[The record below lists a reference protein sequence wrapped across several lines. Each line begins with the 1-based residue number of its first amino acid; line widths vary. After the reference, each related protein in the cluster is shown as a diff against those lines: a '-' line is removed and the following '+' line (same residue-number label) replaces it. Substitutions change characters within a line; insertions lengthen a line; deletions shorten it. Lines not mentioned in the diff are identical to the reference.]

1 MKWWPRAG
9 NGGGSGCRSA
19 CNNSPM
25 KSAGFFPLAQARRRE
40 VSLRSELGNV
50 KLVVK
55 YGPDRPTQP
64 WLCPLLR
71 HWGMGPHQ
79 KITPAWAEK
88 LCFTVTATG
97 SYEEAAQVA
106 SKWGEAVDDSTLH
119 NLVQRAGQR
128 AEGQTEQRLEHP
140 AVERQPQ
147 RPASRLAVLMVDGWM
162 ARFRG
167 EGWGKRRTK
176 KTRVDWHEMKT
187 GVFYWHEQ
195 SARKEVGRGLI
206 QDKIIVHGQGD
217 ALELGQRLNW
227 EALRGGLGRARQSLF
242 LGDGAPWAC
251 WTFTMAASIFGI
263 WGGAFKGKRNRG

>member
-1 MKWWPRAG
+1 VKWWPRAG

-106 SKWGEAVDDSTLH
+106 SKTWC
-119 NLVQRAGQR
+119 NGQASGR
-128 AEGQTEQRLEHP
+128 KGKPSNVWSIPRWKGNPSVPP
-140 AVERQPQ
+140 AVWR
-147 RPASRLAVLMVDGWM
+147 
-162 ARFRG
+162 
-167 EGWGKRRTK
+167 
-176 KTRVDWHEMKT
+176 
-187 GVFYWHEQ
+187 
-195 SARKEVGRGLI
+195 
-206 QDKIIVHGQGD
+206 
-217 ALELGQRLNW
+217 
-227 EALRGGLGRARQSLF
+227 
-242 LGDGAPWAC
+242 C
-251 WTFTMAASIFGI
+251 
-263 WGGAFKGKRNRG
+263 